1 MILPI
6 TAFGDP
12 ILRAIAK
19 EISKEYP
26 NLQELINHM
35 FETMYEAQG
44 VGLAAPQINHSIRLF
59 IVDTTPFAEDDEDLE
74 GFKKVFINAKIIEE
88 EGVKWVFNEGC
99 LSFPKL
105 REDVYRLP
113 RTRIAYYDE
122 NFVFH
127 DEWFDGIKARVIQ
140 HEYDHIEG
148 IVFIDHLS
156 ALKKTLIKRRLSDI
170 SKGFVKVD
178 YKMKFINQKKNR

>member
-6 TAFGDP
+6 IAFGDP
-12 ILRAIAK
+12 VLRMVAK
-19 EISKEYP
+19 EISNDYP
-26 NLQELINHM
+26 KLQEIISNM
-35 FETMYEAQG
+35 FITMYEAQG
-44 VGLAAPQINHSIRLF
+44 VGLAAPQIGASIRLF
-59 IVDTTPFAEDDEDLE
+59 VIDTSPFADDDPELD

-88 EGVKWVFNEGC
+88 EGTKWVFNEGC

-113 RTRIAYYDE
+113 RTRITYFDE
-122 NFVFH
+122 NFIFH
-127 DEWFDGIKARVIQ
+127 DEWYDGIKARVIQ

-156 ALKKTLIKRRLSDI
+156 SLKKTLIKRRLSDI

-178 YKMKFINQKKNR
+178 YKMKFLQLKKSR